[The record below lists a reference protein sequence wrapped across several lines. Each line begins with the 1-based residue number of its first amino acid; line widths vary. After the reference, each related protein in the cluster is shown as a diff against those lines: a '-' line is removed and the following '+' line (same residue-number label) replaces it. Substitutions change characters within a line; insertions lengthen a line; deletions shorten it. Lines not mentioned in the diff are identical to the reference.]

1 LYNQS
6 FWEINN
12 LEITNLGATRDTRRA
27 VWVEAHD
34 IGIASHIYLKGL
46 YIHDVNGLLGRDDLE
61 TSGGI
66 FIRATGGVTP
76 TKFDDVLIEGN
87 TFKTVDSSAVFTR
100 NDWRNRGTRTDGTG
114 PWLGFT
120 KVVVRNN
127 TLTDIGSDGI
137 VICEAASPL
146 IEYNVAGD
154 TNKRAT
160 GPHVAIWN
168 INTDDALFQYNEA
181 YLTRN
186 LSLADGA
193 GFDADGLSNRTVFQY
208 NYSHDNEGG
217 FMLICD
223 YSGADAFNDDGIIRY
238 NISQNDRWHLFKLC
252 GRNRNFNVYNNTFY
266 VGGGLDVAFVLD
278 HGDTTT
284 SDSHINFYNNI
295 IYNLDFNMTY
305 NFPITPATFDYN
317 TFFGV
322 HDATEP
328 NDPHKSTADP
338 KLVNPGSGGNGITSV
353 DGYKLLASSPAIN
366 SGKTIAGNG
375 GKDYWGNPV
384 PYAGGST
391 DRGAFEYQGAP
402 SPAPVIGERWQA
414 SRQFSGVQGQDNWY
428 YKRWNGSSYV
438 DLTWDSAN
446 RQWVGAQSYATIT
459 RSHQA
464 PDNNDDTL
472 REWVAP
478 ASGTI
483 TITGNVG
490 KYDVSGGDGVKV
502 SIKKNSTYLWGLQ
515 TIAYNNSVGYTP
527 YLTTTVV
534 AGDKIMF
541 SVNKIAND
549 TGDTIK
555 WDPIITW
562 GDRKEWKASTG
573 WSETQ
578 GNDFWYYKTWNGSS
592 YTNMTWDSSR
602 DLWVGSATYSTMTST
617 TQAPQTGHD
626 AFRVWVAPKAGTVTI
641 KGTVRKDVV
650 TGGDGVQA
658 SIWKNGTALW
668 GNQVV
673 GYDDSTGYAHNVT
686 TTVAVG
692 DTISF
697 NIYKLSDDSYD
708 ATNWDPVITY
718 Q

>member
-1 LYNQS
+1 
-6 FWEINN
+6 
-12 LEITNLGATRDTRRA
+12 
-27 VWVEAHD
+27 
-34 IGIASHIYLKGL
+34 
-46 YIHDVNGLLGRDDLE
+46 
-61 TSGGI
+61 
-66 FIRATGGVTP
+66 
-76 TKFDDVLIEGN
+76 
-87 TFKTVDSSAVFTR
+87 
-100 NDWRNRGTRTDGTG
+100 
-114 PWLGFT
+114 
-120 KVVVRNN
+120 
-127 TLTDIGSDGI
+127 
-137 VICEAASPL
+137 
-146 IEYNVAGD
+146 
-154 TNKRAT
+154 
-160 GPHVAIWN
+160 
-168 INTDDALFQYNEA
+168 
-181 YLTRN
+181 
-186 LSLADGA
+186 
-193 GFDADGLSNRTVFQY
+193 
-208 NYSHDNEGG
+208 
-217 FMLICD
+217 MLICD